1 MVSHVPKNEFHSN
14 PYNGAHY
21 TLKTWLY
28 DLVVFLFN
36 ILFTIFFREIKVRGI
51 HNVPPKGTPMI
62 LVCAPHAN
70 QFVDGALVMSQVRNL
85 KGNRSRCTCLVTAES
100 SYKKRFVSLF
110 SKCTG
115 GIPVP
120 RAQDNLEPADASLQ
134 IYVPD
139 WNSPTVV
146 KCRVVGGGNSPNL
159 KSRFTAKSLIGL
171 PYFLGN
177 NQIADIPDDET
188 LVLAKPFKDTERI
201 HELLS
206 KGTNFKYASKID
218 NTTVFQNVFNHLHT
232 NGCVGI
238 FPEGGSH
245 DRPSLLPIKAGV
257 AIMALGAAAADPS
270 MKVSVVP
277 CGINYF
283 HRNKFR
289 SRAVLEFG
297 QPIIVDGEMG
307 KRYKENARS
316 ETSDLL
322 EKITQALYSVTV
334 NAPDYET
341 LMTIQAARRLYRPMT
356 MKNGSNHLP
365 LSLVVEMNRRLLVG
379 YSRYKDDP
387 RIQHL
392 KSMVLKYNN
401 RLFNLGLRDH
411 QVPALTIK
419 GGKWILSLTLLSRT
433 LLFAFYFFLSLP
445 GTVLFTPVF
454 VTCHYY
460 AQRKAEDGLRKSLV
474 KLKGTDL
481 LATWKLLV
489 ALVLAPSLY
498 VSYSLTLCYLVKA
511 FPALFSRI
519 WLIRIREH
527 CGTLGNFVYFYA
539 LLVAAT
545 YASFKTGEQGVDILK
560 SLRPLTVSLIYPKR
574 HLKSLQKNR
583 EELSMEVTQV
593 CNDLGPTVFP
603 DFGRFL
609 ITQEA
614 AKKGETDVD
623 PGFRSRSSS
632 VHSNMSEFSNS
643 LSKVNSRSSLSDI
656 PILGDGSSGGR
667 RKEEEHNDDNDD
679 DVLQIVAPSK
689 GSLIGNLV
697 REKRENQKED

>member
-1 MVSHVPKNEFHSN
+1 MASHVPESLPYSN
-14 PYNGAHY
+14 PYNGASY
-21 TLKTWLY
+21 TLRTWVY

-36 ILFTIFFREIKVRGI
+36 ILFTIFFREIKVRGT
-51 HNVPPKGTPMI
+51 HNVPPRGTPTI

-70 QFVDGALVMSQVRNL
+70 QFVDGAMVMTQIRKL
-85 KGNRSRCTCLVTAES
+85 KGSRSRCTCLVTAES
-100 SYKKRFVSLF
+100 SYKKSFVSVF
-110 SKCTG
+110 SKSTG

-120 RAQDNLEPADASLQ
+120 RAQDNLAPVDEKLQ
-134 IYVPD
+134 LCVPNWD
-139 WNSPTVV
+139 SPTVL
-146 KCRVVGGGNSPNL
+146 KCRVVGSEESPAL
-159 KSRFTAKSLIGL
+159 TSRFTAKSLIGL

-177 NQIADIPDDET
+177 AQIAEIPDDET
-188 LVLAKPFKDTERI
+188 LILAKPFKDTTRT

-206 KGTNFKYASKID
+206 KGTHFKYASKID
-218 NTTVFQNVFNHLHT
+218 NTTVFQNVFNHLHS

-257 AIMALGAAAADPS
+257 AIMALGAAAADPT

-307 KRYKENARS
+307 KRYQQNARE

-322 EKITQALYSVTV
+322 EKITQALYAVTV

-341 LMTIQAARRLYRPMT
+341 LMTIQAARRLYRPIS
-356 MKNGSNHLP
+356 MKNGNSHLP

-379 YSRYKDDP
+379 YSKYKDDP
-387 RIQHL
+387 RIKHL
-392 KSMVLKYNN
+392 KSMVLQYNN
-401 RLFNLGLRDH
+401 KLFALGLRDH
-411 QVPALTIK
+411 QVPELNPT
-419 GGKWILSLTLLSRT
+419 GSKWTLLMT
-433 LLFAFYFFLSLP
+433 LLTRLILLLFYVFLSLP
-445 GTVLFTPVF
+445 GTVLFMPVF

-460 AQRKAEDGLRKSLV
+460 AQRKAEDGLKKSLV

-489 ALVLAPSLY
+489 ALVFAPSLY
-498 VSYSLTLCYLVKA
+498 VTYSLLLCYLVQNH
-511 FPALFSRI
+511 PALFYRI
-519 WLIRIREH
+519 GIIRVRES
-527 CGTLGNFVYFYA
+527 CGIFGNFVYFYV
-539 LLVAAT
+539 LLVTAT
-545 YASFKTGEQGVDILK
+545 YASFKTGEQGMDIFK
-560 SLRPLTVSLIYPKR
+560 SLPPLAVSFVYPKR
-574 HLKSLQKNR
+574 HLERLQESREDLSL
-583 EELSMEVTQV
+583 EVTQV

-623 PGFRSRSSS
+623 SGVRSRSSS
-632 VHSNMSEFSNS
+632 VHSNMSEYSNS

-656 PILGDGSSGGR
+656 PILGEGSTSTQQQQ
-667 RKEEEHNDDNDD
+667 EEDDD
-679 DVLQIVAPSK
+679 DVLEIVAPAKS
-689 GSLIGNLV
+689 SLIGNLV
-697 REKRENQKED
+697 RERRQKDKKD